1 MQFEPCQAADICQS
15 SLHLVKGMAHQK
27 KQNIEF
33 SMEPA
38 LINIRADSRRL
49 KQMLVNLLS
58 NAIKFTPEAGAL
70 GLEVLARE
78 NEKAVFFNV
87 WDKGIGIDPGAMGK
101 LFKPFTQLDSSLA
114 RQYSGTGLGL
124 SLVHRM
130 AELHG
135 GSVKVE
141 SVPGEGSR
149 FTIILPW
156 SVDDTQ
162 PVHDTKKRGVNS
174 LKNAMVIEDNDLDA
188 DHVARYLQGLG
199 ILHVTQTVLRGAIE
213 KAALLKPSVILLDLN
228 MPDGSGLELLA
239 KLKADEHTRNVPVI
253 VVSVEERRTEAMN
266 LGAVGY
272 LLKPYTLQ
280 ELRTELEKAAAFAYS
295 IPPQK
300 IATTETGESAPLVMI
315 ADDNELTLEMVSDF
329 LEAHGYRV
337 VATRSGVELLERVTE
352 SHPDIMLVDI
362 QMPVMD
368 GMETIRRLRAHVD
381 PSIASAPIIAVT
393 ALAMSGDREKC
404 LEAGAN
410 EYLSKPIILAQ
421 LVEQIREFLKDR
433 EGNQSA

>member
-58 NAIKFTPEAGAL
+58 NAIKFTSEEGAL

-78 NEKAVFFNV
+78 DKKAVFFTV
-87 WDKGIGIDPGAMGK
+87 WDKGIGIEPGAMEK

-124 SLVHRM
+124 SLVQRM

-156 SVDDTQ
+156 SAEDTQ
-162 PVHDTKKRGVNS
+162 PVHN
-174 LKNAMVIEDNDLDA
+174 
-188 DHVARYLQGLG
+188 
-199 ILHVTQTVLRGAIE
+199 
-213 KAALLKPSVILLDLN
+213 
-228 MPDGSGLELLA
+228 
-239 KLKADEHTRNVPVI
+239 
-253 VVSVEERRTEAMN
+253 
-266 LGAVGY
+266 
-272 LLKPYTLQ
+272 
-280 ELRTELEKAAAFAYS
+280 
-295 IPPQK
+295 
-300 IATTETGESAPLVMI
+300 
-315 ADDNELTLEMVSDF
+315 
-329 LEAHGYRV
+329 
-337 VATRSGVELLERVTE
+337 
-352 SHPDIMLVDI
+352 
-362 QMPVMD
+362 
-368 GMETIRRLRAHVD
+368 
-381 PSIASAPIIAVT
+381 
-393 ALAMSGDREKC
+393 
-404 LEAGAN
+404 
-410 EYLSKPIILAQ
+410 
-421 LVEQIREFLKDR
+421 
-433 EGNQSA
+433 